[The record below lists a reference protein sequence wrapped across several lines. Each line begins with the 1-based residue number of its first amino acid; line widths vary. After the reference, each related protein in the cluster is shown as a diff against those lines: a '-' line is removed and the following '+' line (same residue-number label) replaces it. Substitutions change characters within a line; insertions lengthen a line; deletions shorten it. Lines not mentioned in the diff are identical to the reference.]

1 MDGSGSSAATPPSA
15 AAASSSSTTT
25 TPVFSEPKLLDG
37 FEEGNKSLDKL
48 KELGIEGALFEHHKA
63 MTVPE
68 QELALRGVT
77 GDKTK
82 NLFLKV

>member
-1 MDGSGSSAATPPSA
+1 
-15 AAASSSSTTT
+15 
-25 TPVFSEPKLLDG
+25 
-37 FEEGNKSLDKL
+37 NKSLDKL

-68 QELALRGVT
+68 QEMALRGVT

-82 NLFLKV
+82 NLFL